1 MYGVLRS
8 EGYSERA
15 IFVIDK
21 HGVIRYVD
29 IHDIDQQ
36 PDNEVLFEI
45 LEEMEPGSAER
56 YRATRAAQK
65 EETSPEPAADVV
77 MYCTPWCPDCKRAR
91 GYFKERHIDYFEV
104 DITRDR
110 AAAARVRGWNNGL
123 EQTPTFKI
131 KGKVLS
137 EFDIPRL
144 EKLVSNKR

>member
-1 MYGVLRS
+1 LRS

-21 HGVIRYVD
+21 RGIIRYVD
-29 IHDIDQQ
+29 IHDIDEQ

-45 LEEMEPGSAER
+45 LEEMEPAAASRYKSASRSSQPE
-56 YRATRAAQK
+56 QP
-65 EETSPEPAADVV
+65 PEPQADVV

-91 GYFKERHIDYFEV
+91 GYFKEHRIEYVEV

-110 AAAARVRGWNNGL
+110 TAAARVRGWNNGF

-131 KGKVLS
+131 KGNVLS
-137 EFDIPRL
+137 EFNISRL
-144 EKLVSNKR
+144 ESLLGGKR